1 MTATPTEIM
10 LRLPN
15 EVSNQIVAFIGE
27 TPTAKLMHEKAREYN
42 YIYGLCKNKPSVSYI
57 HYVLWYSCAIN
68 RWTPEYDYYK
78 MKYNFINQH
87 ILTDYGNGDYG
98 NGDYGNGGDFDYGN
112 GTIMDGSQYEGIFD
126 DSDDED
132 ENTEG
137 LEQQEQDITIMQ
149 EEIIETDFED
159 LCPTIYD
166 FYKLNMYCYEFSYT
180 IEYFY
185 KTWIENRNEMQ
196 DKLNTFQPM
205 FETDWPMFETDL

>member
-42 YIYGLCKNKPSVSYI
+42 YIYRFCKDKPSVSYI

-78 MKYNFINQH
+78 MKYNFINHH
-87 ILTDYGNGDYG
+87 IIT
-98 NGDYGNGGDFDYGN
+98 DYGNGGDFDYGN

-126 DSDDED
+126 DSDDEN
-132 ENTEG
+132 ENNEG

-196 DKLNTFQPM
+196 GKLNTFQPM
-205 FETDWPMFETDL
+205 FETDWTQWNYNDW